1 MMTSTPLPSRLHRA
15 WLPAAFSLLMVGWGA
30 NQFAS
35 LLAFYRQAHGF
46 SALTVTSILGIYVAG
61 LIPALLLGGPYSDA
75 RGRRRVTLSALGI
88 SIVAS
93 AIMTFGIVAAW
104 PLFLGRLLAGIAT
117 GLAMAATTSWVKELS
132 QKPYDLTAPAGVGAR
147 RASLAAAGGFWLG
160 PVVSGLMANFLPL
173 PEIAPYVLQA
183 LICVPLIFIALRLPE
198 TRPDSGAAVSRF
210 SWPSSARDRRFV
222 TVVGPGAPWVFGA
235 GTLGFAV
242 MPSLLTNLGDW
253 RLLYATAAVALTL
266 GFGVL
271 IQQFARRWD
280 DPHSARGVLVAL
292 YATLAG
298 LALMIITLLAQSPW
312 LGLLGCAVLGSGY
325 GLMLVGGLLETQRI
339 APPHQ
344 LGALT
349 GVYYTY
355 AYLGYLTPTILSFL
369 ALWFSETLLI
379 GIIIAL
385 CLWSIT
391 VVSINSRKH
400 LHDGANP

>member
-1 MMTSTPLPSRLHRA
+1 MSQTTPSQVRLWMPVA
-15 WLPAAFSLLMVGWGA
+15 LSLLLVGWGA

-35 LLAFYRQAHGF
+35 LLAFYREAHGF
-46 SALTVTSILGIYVAG
+46 SAITVTSILGIYVAG

-75 RGRRRVTLSALGI
+75 RGRRRVTLMALGL
-88 SIVAS
+88 SLVAS
-93 AIMTFGIVAAW
+93 IIMTFGILAAW
-104 PLFLGRLLAGIAT
+104 PLFLGRFLAGVAT

-132 QKPYDLTAPAGVGAR
+132 QAPYSPNAPHGIGAR

-173 PEIAPYVLQA
+173 PEIAPYAFQA
-183 LICVPLIFIALRLPE
+183 LLCIPFIVIAMRIPE
-198 TRPDSGAAVSRF
+198 TRPNTGAAVARF
-210 SWPSSARDRRFV
+210 SWPSSAKDARF
-222 TVVGPGAPWVFGA
+222 TSVVSPSAPWVFGA

-242 MPSLLTNLGDW
+242 MPALLTDLGDW

-266 GFGVL
+266 GSGVV
-271 IQQFARRWD
+271 IQQFAKKWD

-292 YATLAG
+292 YASLVG
-298 LALMIITLLAQSPW
+298 LGLMIVTLTLQNPW
-312 LGLLGCAVLGSGY
+312 VGLLGCVVLGSGY

-339 APPHQ
+339 APPNQ

-355 AYLGYLTPTILSFL
+355 AYLGYLAPTVLSFL
-369 ALWFSETLLI
+369 ALWFSESSLI
-379 GIIIAL
+379 GVLIAL
-385 CLWSIT
+385 CIWSII

-400 LHDGANP
+400 LHDTATP